1 MHFNQGEKTSFF
13 QILILFL
20 SIYVIVSL
28 CVTTFWELR
37 PEEEKLIHYIDYM
50 ICAIFFIDFIRSYR
64 NAKNK
69 LDYMKWAGLI

>member
-20 SIYVIVSL
+20 SVYVIGSL

-50 ICAIFFIDFIRSYR
+50 ICAIFFIGSLRLYWF
-64 NAKNK
+64 
-69 LDYMKWAGLI
+69 